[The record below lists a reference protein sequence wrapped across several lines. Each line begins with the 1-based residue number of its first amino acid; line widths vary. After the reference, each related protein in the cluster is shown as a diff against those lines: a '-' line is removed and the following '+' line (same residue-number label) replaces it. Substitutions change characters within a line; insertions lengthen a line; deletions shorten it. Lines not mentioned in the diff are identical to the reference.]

1 MANLLRY
8 PATGPFANDSS
19 HTLFQFVEYRRINS
33 VTQPTER
40 STLSIV
46 LPLPR
51 SVPDNNRIG
60 IESRDLGFFG
70 SDFGAMGTSL
80 SDTWSSVTNG
90 SADWAEIIK
99 YAASTAPGI
108 SDLAGGQIGR
118 ETGIIRNPHTTA
130 IFQGVNLKTHSLQW
144 RLSPNSKGDA
154 DAIQGIIQ
162 GIKSRIYPSLRD
174 AGGFALNYPD
184 EVYVK
189 FVNAN
194 FPNIRKSF
202 ITDFSVTYGG
212 ANGLSMYRDDNPV
225 EYELNMTFLEVEI
238 ITRET
243 IDGTEDDS
251 DNPEVLMNRGML

>member
-51 SVPDNNRIG
+51 SVPDNNRIS

-70 SDFGAMGTSL
+70 NDFGAMGQSL
-80 SDTWSSVTNG
+80 SDTWSSVRDGN
-90 SADWAEIIK
+90 ADWLDILK
-99 YAASTAPGI
+99 FAASTAPGV

-118 ETGIIRNPHTTA
+118 ETGIVRNPHTTA
-130 IFQGVNLKTHSLQW
+130 IFSGVNLKTHSLQW
-144 RLSPNSKGDA
+144 RLSPASKADA
-154 DAIQGIIQ
+154 DAIQGIIN
-162 GIKSRIYPSLRD
+162 GIKGRIYPSIRD

-194 FPNIRKSF
+194 FPDIRKSF
-202 ITDFSVTYGG
+202 ITDFSATYGG
-212 ANGLSMYRDDNPV
+212 ANGLSMFRDGNPV
-225 EYELNMTFLEVEI
+225 ETELNMTFLEVEI

-243 IDGTEDDS
+243 ITGSEDDS
-251 DNPEVLMNRGML
+251 DNPNVLIGGNS